1 MFDEVRGGLE
11 CHSLVF
17 RDVHNLARLRIA
29 AFFGGTNLDVEGAK
43 SGDGVLV
50 ATKTKIFLG
59 CCEGAFCVLWQ
70 HPATRTAAQGVA
82 ESVAKNPRRNVGRQ
96 HCVAVLY

>member
-1 MFDEVRGGLE
+1 VDDGKKPAQRLPDIQDLSADGIGRRIG
-11 CHSLVF
+11 SGVF
-17 RDVHNLARLRIA
+17 
-29 AFFGGTNLDVEGAK
+29 
-43 SGDGVLV
+43 V
-50 ATKTKIFLG
+50 ATKTKILLG

>member
-1 MFDEVRGGLE
+1 VDDDEK
-11 CHSLVF
+11 
-17 RDVHNLARLRIA
+17 LAQRLPDIQD
-29 AFFGGTNLDVEGAK
+29 LGA
-43 SGDGVLV
+43 DGIGRNVGNGISI

-59 CCEGAFCVLWQ
+59 GCEGAFCVLWQ

-82 ESVAKNPRRNVGRQ
+82 ESVAKNPRRNVGRL

>member
-1 MFDEVRGGLE
+1 VDDDEKSAGKLPDIQDLGA
-11 CHSLVF
+11 
-17 RDVHNLARLRIA
+17 DG
-29 AFFGGTNLDVEGAK
+29 FGWNV
-43 SGDGVLV
+43 GDGVLV

-59 CCEGAFCVLWQ
+59 GCEGAFCVLWQ